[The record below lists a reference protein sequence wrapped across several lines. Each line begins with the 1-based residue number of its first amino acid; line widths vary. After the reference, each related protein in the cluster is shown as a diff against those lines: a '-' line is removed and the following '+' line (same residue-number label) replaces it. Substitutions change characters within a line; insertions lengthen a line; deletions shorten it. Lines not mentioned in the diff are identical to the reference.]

1 VVAVAVA
8 VEVSPSGPTKRIRPL
23 KRRDVERGEV
33 PNHSSSSVREDVMEW
48 PVSSANLR
56 FSGVFH
62 VPGCSGGDDSY
73 LIGGVGTRG
82 SGSTMK
88 VSTGVGGRNAFAGQ
102 SLVYRLGTS
111 QR

>member
-1 VVAVAVA
+1 M
-8 VEVSPSGPTKRIRPL
+8 EVSPSGPTKRIRPL
-23 KRRDVERGEV
+23 KRQDVEWEE
-33 PNHSSSSVREDVMEW
+33 NHSSSSVREDVMEW

-82 SGSTMK
+82 SGSKMGIL
-88 VSTGVGGRNAFAGQ
+88 TGTVGGGNALAGE
-102 SLVYRLGTS
+102 SLVYRLGTC